1 MQLYN
6 MQPTVACFYN
16 FKNFNMHI
24 TNNFN
29 MHIANNFNM
38 HITIKKCETC
48 FLVDLDWYR
57 NFIITLDTFFYI
69 YVNLSEFK

>member
-1 MQLYN
+1 MEWCIMQLYN

-29 MHIANNFNM
+29 MHITNNFNMHIANNFNM
-38 HITIKKCETC
+38 HITIKKCKLA
-48 FLVDLDWYR
+48 F
-57 NFIITLDTFFYI
+57 
-69 YVNLSEFK
+69 